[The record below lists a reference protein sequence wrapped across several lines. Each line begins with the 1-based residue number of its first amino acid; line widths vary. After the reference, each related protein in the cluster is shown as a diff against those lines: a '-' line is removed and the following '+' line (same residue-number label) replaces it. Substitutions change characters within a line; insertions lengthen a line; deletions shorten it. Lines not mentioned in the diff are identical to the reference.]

1 MTLLSTRNDGAPADI
16 ALGYVGSR
24 LRNLSIGAL
33 VVVHGLGMLGAPF
46 AAALHFG
53 QPEATAHQNFHAVWE
68 AFKYFAASSACVAIA
83 LGPLRR
89 GERWAWWTMLV
100 ACLALFGGVFVAHA
114 LSRGGPAIDHWS
126 YGSFLAI
133 SLAALAL
140 LARTPLGRAEEA
152 GRAVDDA
159 DRAVQRAREA

>member
-1 MTLLSTRNDGAPADI
+1 MAEPRIRNI
-16 ALGYVGSR
+16 A
-24 LRNLSIGAL
+24 IGAL
-33 VVVHGLGMLGAPF
+33 AIVHGLGVLGAPF

-53 QPEATAHQNFHAVWE
+53 QPDATAHQNFHVAWE
-68 AFKYFAASSACVAIA
+68 AFKYFAASSACLAIA

-126 YGSFLAI
+126 YGSFLVI
-133 SLAALAL
+133 SIAALAV
-140 LARTPLGRAEEA
+140 LARVPPRAN
-152 GRAVDDA
+152 R
-159 DRAVQRAREA
+159 

>member
-1 MTLLSTRNDGAPADI
+1 MTRDTVDFPNFCGFFPGVSGFLSRSGGAPADI
-16 ALGYVGSR
+16 GSGNAGSR
-24 LRNLSIGAL
+24 LRNLGIGAL
-33 VVVHGLGMLGAPF
+33 VIVHGLGMLGAPF

-53 QPEATAHQNFHAVWE
+53 QPDATAHQNFHVVWE

-83 LGPLRR
+83 LVPLRR

-140 LARTPLGRAEEA
+140 LARVPPGTHH
-152 GRAVDDA
+152 
-159 DRAVQRAREA
+159 

>member
-1 MTLLSTRNDGAPADI
+1 MSSFLTQNNGSPANIAPGNA
-16 ALGYVGSR
+16 ASR

-33 VVVHGLGMLGAPF
+33 VVVHGLGMFGAPF

-53 QPEATAHQNFHAVWE
+53 QPQATAHQDFHVVWE
-68 AFKYFAASSACVAIA
+68 AFKYFAVSSTCVAIA
-83 LGPLRR
+83 LGPLRL

-100 ACLALFGGVFVAHA
+100 ACLSLFGGVFVAHA
-114 LSRGGPAIDHWS
+114 LSRGGPSIDHWS

-140 LARTPLGRAEEA
+140 LARRPPGTQL
-152 GRAVDDA
+152 
-159 DRAVQRAREA
+159 